1 MYAGLTP
8 FSSATV
14 PTFPAFV
21 SSPLSRAVPSTMSH
35 HLSNPAFDST
45 RGRRRKRV
53 QDDGEG
59 NGDSH
64 SDMFPFND
72 EVAGAILKRPESLRA
87 ETPRSHTPPNEV
99 GPLRFPSLSDLGNVW
114 PVREGAAETSSRGY
128 SCSTSTKVCEDSNEA
143 EGAIEI
149 EAEKT
154 CDEKTFKWTLVGTD
168 NTRHQIHHE
177 ELG

>member
-1 MYAGLTP
+1 
-8 FSSATV
+8 
-14 PTFPAFV
+14 
-21 SSPLSRAVPSTMSH
+21 
-35 HLSNPAFDST
+35 
-45 RGRRRKRV
+45 
-53 QDDGEG
+53 
-59 NGDSH
+59 
-64 SDMFPFND
+64 MFPFND
-72 EVAGAILKRPESLRA
+72 KVAGAILKRPESLRA
-87 ETPRSHTPPNEV
+87 ETQRSHTPPNEV

-168 NTRHQIHHE
+168 NTRDQTHHM